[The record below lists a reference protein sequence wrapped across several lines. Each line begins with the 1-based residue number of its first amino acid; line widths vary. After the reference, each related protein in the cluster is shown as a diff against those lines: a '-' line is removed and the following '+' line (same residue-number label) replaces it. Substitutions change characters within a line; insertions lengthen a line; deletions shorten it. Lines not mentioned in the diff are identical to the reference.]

1 MNDCFVSVAV
11 LSTAV
16 IATAAAAADVSFV
29 FIVFIVFESVN
40 VSLSHRN
47 ATKNAL

>member
-1 MNDCFVSVAV
+1 MNEWTNDCFVFVTVVA
-11 LSTAV
+11 TAI
-16 IATAAAAADVSFV
+16 IATAAAVPFV
-29 FIVFIVFESVN
+29 LIVFESVN